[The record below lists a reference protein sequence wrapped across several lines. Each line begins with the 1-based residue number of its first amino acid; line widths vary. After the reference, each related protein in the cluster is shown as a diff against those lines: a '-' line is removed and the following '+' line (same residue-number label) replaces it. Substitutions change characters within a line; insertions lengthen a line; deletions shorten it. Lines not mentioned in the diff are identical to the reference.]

1 MDVATPRDRIA
12 MIRRIF
18 ERVIWMGAAA
28 IVAIAM
34 AGAITYTRVQSL
46 SDATGWVNRTE
57 RVRFALQRTLA
68 TLQQAESAVR
78 GYFISREDAFLEPY
92 VSGRAE
98 LDGELRSLATL
109 VAGSPDQ
116 LERAHELER
125 LARARLDNLDDV
137 VKAVRAGTFVM
148 PKAPL
153 AASDSKKL
161 MDSFRALVATM
172 QAEEDSRL
180 ADRLARAARARST
193 ALVSTVSMS
202 GIAAALVVLLA
213 LVGRRAAYDIRRS
226 EQWIATTLTSIGD
239 GVIATDETGAVRFIN
254 PVAAELTGW
263 SQSSAAGR
271 PIDEVFRIVGSGD
284 HQPAENPVARILRQ
298 GTMAGIPNHTVL
310 LSRDGREF
318 PIQESGAPI
327 RGDDGEINGVVIV
340 FKDASAA
347 RAAQLALQAS
357 EDRLRLA
364 LEGAELGAVDHD
376 LRTGTAVWNDRLYSI
391 VGYPRGAP
399 VSAEMINLHTAPEDW
414 DQVQRALQHA
424 KAAHVPFRCE
434 HRIVRAND
442 KAVRWISS
450 NGTFVYDAEG
460 TGIRFI
466 GVVRDVTEH
475 RRLESQVRQ
484 AQKLDALGT
493 LAGGIAHDFNNIL
506 AVLRGNL
513 AVIRSEIPSGLNIM
527 PCVLDMENACNRAT
541 ALVRQILTFG
551 KRQDQDRQVMQL
563 ETVVAEGTKLLRATL
578 PAEINIHSRFAADLP
593 AVLVDPH
600 QVQQVIANLGINSAH
615 AIGRRPGMIEIQ
627 LDSVRVDAELAAT
640 SPDLR
645 QGRYVRLRFS
655 DNGGGIPREIM
666 DRIFEP
672 FFTTKETNA
681 GTGLGLSVVR
691 GILKNHDAA
700 ISVYSEPQ
708 RGTRFHL
715 YFPAA
720 EENTPAVSPVQSA
733 PKRGR
738 GERILYL
745 DDEKSLVI
753 LAKRMLERMG
763 YRVTG
768 FNDSTE
774 ALAAFETA
782 PGDFDLVLTDLSMPG
797 MSGMEVSRR
806 VLQIRPDIPVL
817 LATGYVRNED
827 VEQARSIG
835 IREVIW
841 KPQTIGEMGDLLA
854 QQLEKLVPADH

>member
-1 MDVATPRDRIA
+1 MP
-12 MIRRIF
+12 RRIS

-34 AGAITYTRVQSL
+34 AGAITYARVQSL

-57 RVRFALQRTLA
+57 RVRFTLQRTLA
-68 TLQQAESAVR
+68 TLQEAESAVR

-92 VSGRAE
+92 LSGRAE

-116 LERAHELER
+116 IERAHELER
-125 LARARLDNLDDV
+125 LARARLDRLDDT
-137 VKAVRAGTFVM
+137 VKAIRAGTFVL

-180 ADRLARAARARST
+180 ADRLARAARARWT
-193 ALVSTVSMS
+193 ALVSAVSLS

-213 LVGRRAAYDIRRS
+213 LVGRRAAYDIGRR
-226 EQWIATTLTSIGD
+226 EQWLATTLTSIGD
-239 GVIATDETGAVRFIN
+239 GVIATDATGAVRFIN
-254 PVAAELTGW
+254 PAAAELTGW
-263 SQSSAAGR
+263 SQSSAAGL
-271 PIDEVFRIVGSGD
+271 PIDEVFRILGAGD
-284 HQPAENPVARILRQ
+284 REPAENPVARILRQ
-298 GTMAGIPNHTVL
+298 GTVAGIPSHTVL
-310 LSRDGREF
+310 LSRDGSEF
-318 PIQESGAPI
+318 PIEESGAPI
-327 RGDDGEINGVVIV
+327 RGDEDEINGVVIV

-357 EDRLRLA
+357 EER
-364 LEGAELGAVDHD
+364 
-376 LRTGTAVWNDRLYSI
+376 
-391 VGYPRGAP
+391 
-399 VSAEMINLHTAPEDW
+399 
-414 DQVQRALQHA
+414 Q
-424 KAAHVPFRCE
+424 
-434 HRIVRAND
+434 
-442 KAVRWISS
+442 
-450 NGTFVYDAEG
+450 
-460 TGIRFI
+460 
-466 GVVRDVTEH
+466 
-475 RRLESQVRQ
+475 RRLESQLRQ

-513 AVIRSEIPSGLNIM
+513 AVIRSEIASGLNII

-551 KRQDQDRQVMQL
+551 KREDQD
-563 ETVVAEGTKLLRATL
+563 
-578 PAEINIHSRFAADLP
+578 P
-593 AVLVDPH
+593 
-600 QVQQVIANLGINSAH
+600 
-615 AIGRRPGMIEIQ
+615 
-627 LDSVRVDAELAAT
+627 
-640 SPDLR
+640 
-645 QGRYVRLRFS
+645 
-655 DNGGGIPREIM
+655 
-666 DRIFEP
+666 
-672 FFTTKETNA
+672 
-681 GTGLGLSVVR
+681 
-691 GILKNHDAA
+691 
-700 ISVYSEPQ
+700 
-708 RGTRFHL
+708 L

-720 EENTPAVSPVQSA
+720 EQNAPAASPVQSA

-745 DDEKSLVI
+745 DDEESLVI

-768 FNDSTE
+768 FNDSTQ

-782 PGDFDLVLTDLSMPG
+782 PDDFDLVLTDLSMPG

-817 LATGYVRNED
+817 LATGYLRNED